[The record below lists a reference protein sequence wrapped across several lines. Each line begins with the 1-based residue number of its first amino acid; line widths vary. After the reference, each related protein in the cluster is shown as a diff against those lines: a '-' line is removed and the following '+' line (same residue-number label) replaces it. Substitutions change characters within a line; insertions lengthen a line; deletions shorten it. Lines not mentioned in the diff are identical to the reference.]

1 MEEENR
7 RLNERCDELYESLVQ
22 AEELRRKSN
31 DSTTEARAERE
42 HLRRENANLMQ
53 NFDKIAD
60 QEGFVKSGKT
70 FSDLRER
77 QQRRKIR
84 ELKTYIEQVLWFA
97 ETFGLKLSSVEFKDS
112 VGVLHDINYEE
123 KKNK

>member
-84 ELKTYIEQVLWFA
+84 ELKTYVEQVLWFA